1 MRRRLLAG
9 ILAIAMVVGMP
20 VTVKA
25 EEYTENKTE
34 KTEEN
39 QLNDTENTVQDE
51 SQEQTEI
58 DNSDKAN
65 EVQDGDERI
74 ADDAD
79 TNAETGFQLS
89 YRVHVQTY
97 GWQDEK
103 HSGETAGTTGQ
114 SKRLEAMELSLK
126 NTPYEGEI
134 EYRTHVQTYGWQNWV
149 SDGEVS
155 GTSGQAKR
163 LEAMQIR
170 LTGELAEHYDVY
182 YRVHAQTYGW
192 LGWAKNGERAGTASY
207 GKRLEAMEIIVVEK
221 GKQGPD
227 ESGQAYYAPVI
238 QYQTHVQTYGWQSKQ
253 ADGAT
258 SGTIGQSKRLEAI
271 KINLYEPDALGYE
284 GGIEYRTHV
293 QTYGWQDWV
302 ADGAISGTSGESKR
316 LEALEVRLTGEL
328 ANHYDV
334 YYRVHCQTLGWLGW
348 AKNGDSAGTE
358 GFSKRLEGIEIR
370 LVDKNS
376 IDVPDTSEQ
385 AYISPL
391 SDNCIQLFGRLMEDN
406 DGSERDLVVN
416 GNDQTIGLPDD
427 TSILESFGMKFVENY
442 IGGSVR
448 YRAHCQN
455 DGWKDWV
462 NEGNMSGTTDENKY
476 LEAIQIELQGTVG
489 QLYDIYYRTRV
500 ESYGWLGWTK
510 NGESA
515 GTNGYSKGI
524 EAIQVRLV
532 RKNQF
537 GPASYELAYLG
548 KNGAAVLGNPC
559 PSAWISDEFGPRIA
573 PTTGA
578 STYHKGR
585 DYAAPYYSPIYAA
598 ASGKIAKVDYNYF
611 RGNYVIVDHGHGL
624 STVYQHCSKINVKH
638 GDSVF
643 VGSKIAEVGT
653 TGISTGPHLHFE
665 VWVEGVPVD
674 PRKYLK

>member
-1 MRRRLLAG
+1 MKKRLLAG
-9 ILAIAMVVGMP
+9 LLALTMTVGMP
-20 VTVKA
+20 VTVRA
-25 EEYTENKTE
+25 EEITGSNTENIDQNQPEEAEDEVSEDQQGSEDAGTVDEITDTE
-34 KTEEN
+34 KIKDAEGTE
-39 QLNDTENTVQDE
+39 
-51 SQEQTEI
+51 
-58 DNSDKAN
+58 A
-65 EVQDGDERI
+65 
-74 ADDAD
+74 AD
-79 TNAETGFQLS
+79 TKTAELS
-89 YRVHVQTY
+89 YRVHVQTH
-97 GWQDEK
+97 GWQDDK

-114 SKRLEAMELSLK
+114 SKRLEAMELSIK
-126 NTPYEGEI
+126 NAPYEGGI
-134 EYRTHVQTYGWQNWV
+134 EYRTHVQTYGWQDWV

-207 GKRLEAMEIIVVEK
+207 GKRLEAMEIVLVEK
-221 GKQGPD
+221 GQGL
-227 ESGQAYYAPVI
+227 EETGQAYYAPVV
-238 QYQTHVQTYGWQSKQ
+238 QYQTHVQTYGWQKKM

-258 SGTIGQSKRLEAI
+258 SGTVGEGKRLEAI
-271 KINLYEPDALGYE
+271 KINLFDSEALGYE

-302 ADGAISGTSGESKR
+302 SDGGMSGTSGESKR

-358 GFSKRLEGIEIR
+358 GFSKRLEGVEIC

-376 IDVPDTSEQ
+376 ADVPDTSGQ
-385 AYISPL
+385 AYVSPL
-391 SDNCIQLFGRLMEDN
+391 SDDCVQLFGRLMEDI
-406 DGSERDLVVN
+406 DGSGRDLIAN
-416 GNDQTIGLPDD
+416 GNDQSIGLSDD
-427 TSILESFGMKFVENY
+427 ASLLESFGMRFAENS

-448 YRAHCQN
+448 YRVSCQ
-455 DGWKDWV
+455 DGGWKDWV
-462 NEGNMSGTTDENKY
+462 SEGDVAGTMDENKH
-476 LEAIQIELQGTVG
+476 LEAVQMELMGTVG
-489 QLYDIYYRTRV
+489 KLYDIYYRTRV
-500 ESYGWLGWTK
+500 ESYGWLGWSK
-510 NGESA
+510 NGEPA
-515 GTNGYSKGI
+515 GTDGYSKGI
-524 EAIQVRLV
+524 EAIQVRIV
-532 RKNQF
+532 VKGQ
-537 GPASYELAYLG
+537 GEPKSYELPYLS
-548 KNGAAVLGNPC
+548 KSGAAVLGNPC

-624 STVYQHCSKINVKH
+624 STVYQHCSRINVKQ

>member
-1 MRRRLLAG
+1 MKRRLLAG
-9 ILAIAMVVGMP
+9 ILAIVMVAGMP
-20 VTVKA
+20 VTAKA

-39 QLNDTENTVQDE
+39 QINDTENVEQDD
-51 SQEQTEI
+51 SQEQTED
-58 DNSDKAN
+58 DNSDNAIV
-65 EVQDGDERI
+65 VQEKEASEN
-74 ADDAD
+74 ADMENK
-79 TNAETGFQLS
+79 TEPELS

-103 HSGETAGTTGQ
+103 HNGETAGTTGK
-114 SKRLEAMELSLK
+114 SKRLEAMELSL
-126 NTPYEGEI
+126 TDAPYEGGI
-134 EYRTHVQTYGWQNWV
+134 EYRTHVQTYGWQDWV
-149 SDGEVS
+149 SAGTVS
-155 GTSGQAKR
+155 GTSGQSKR

-170 LTGELAEHYDVY
+170 LTGAMAEHYDVY

-207 GKRLEAMEIIVVEK
+207 GKRLEAMEIVLVEK
-221 GKQGPD
+221 GQQGPD
-227 ESGQAYYAPVI
+227 GAGQAYYAPTV
-238 QYQTHVQTYGWQSKQ
+238 QYQTHVQTYGWQTRQ

-258 SGTIGQSKRLEAI
+258 SGTVGQAKRLEAI
-271 KINLYEPDALGYE
+271 KINLYDAGVLGYE

-302 ADGAISGTSGESKR
+302 SDGAASGTTGEGKR
-316 LEALEVRLTGEL
+316 LEAIEVRLTGEL
-328 ANHYDV
+328 AEHYDV

-348 AKNGDSAGTE
+348 AKDGESSGTE

-376 IDVPDTSEQ
+376 AEAPDISGQ
-385 AYISPL
+385 AFVSPL
-391 SDNCIQLFGRLMEDN
+391 SDECVQLFGRLMEDN
-406 DGSERDLVVN
+406 DGGERDLVVN

-427 TSILESFGMKFVENY
+427 ASILESFGMKFVENNM
-442 IGGSVR
+442 GGSVR

-510 NGESA
+510 NGDSA

-532 RKNQF
+532 RKNQS

-624 STVYQHCSKINVKH
+624 STVYQHCSRINVKQ

-665 VWVEGVPVD
+665 VWIEGVPVD